1 MQKTNN
7 KSKQNAKNKAPIG
20 TIITA
25 IALVAVIFIS
35 MFIPKEQEQYRAVY
49 IDSFDTATQII
60 GFDDSEEEFR
70 KKADVLN
77 EKLIYYHKLYT
88 IYSNYEGINNIRTI
102 NINAGKEP
110 VKVDQAIIDL
120 IKFSKEMYTKTNG
133 KINIAMGSVLSIWH
147 NYRTAGISEPETAE
161 LPPMEKL
168 QEAALHTDINNIIID
183 EEASTIYLADEKMS
197 LDVGSIGKGYA
208 VQMVAEYARE
218 LGYDKMIINVGGN
231 VASVGTRADGSGWK
245 IAIQNPDLNA
255 ENTAVETVQFSDKCL
270 VTSGDYQRFYVVDGK
285 EYCHIINPDTLMPP
299 EYFSAVSIITDHS
312 GMADALSTALF
323 NMSFE
328 EGLALINSIEGTEAI
343 WVYADG
349 SIKYSNN
356 FKQYIVEE

>member
-1 MQKTNN
+1 MPKTNT
-7 KSKQNAKNKAPIG
+7 KTKQNSKNKAPIG

-60 GFDDSEEEFR
+60 GFDDSEEDFR

-110 VKVDQAIIDL
+110 VKVDQEIINL
-120 IKFSKEMYTKTNG
+120 LKFSKEMYTKTNG
-133 KINIAMGSVLSIWH
+133 KVNIAMGSVLSIWH
-147 NYRTAGISEPETAE
+147 NYRNAGISEPETAE
-161 LPPMEKL
+161 LPPMDKL

-183 EEASTIYLADEKMS
+183 EEASTVYLADEKMS

-231 VASVGTRADGSGWK
+231 VASIGTRGDNSGWK
-245 IAIQNPDLNA
+245 IGIQNPDLNA
-255 ENTAVETVQFSDKCL
+255 ENSAVETVQFSDKCL
-270 VTSGDYQRFYVVDGK
+270 VTSGDYQRYYTVDGK
-285 EYCHIINPDTLMPP
+285 NYCHIINPDTLMPA
-299 EYFSAVSIITDHS
+299 EYFSAVSIIIDHS

-323 NMSFE
+323 NMTYE
-328 EGLALINSIEGTEAI
+328 EGLALVNSIDGAEAI
-343 WVYADG
+343 WVYPDG
-349 SIKYSNN
+349 TLKYSDN
-356 FKQYIVEE
+356 FEQFVVEE